1 MKKSWLIDSLLGLI
15 LALSVASAAYFRV
28 PFTETLENRL
38 YDLRLKFAPK
48 APLSD
53 QILFVAIDD
62 NSISSVGRWPWPRGY
77 VGQIIQ
83 QIAAGDP
90 KVIGV
95 NILYVDP
102 DQNQGLETVRQLKQQ
117 YQEVLDNQK
126 AAQSRQKKKGGASL
140 APFEAV
146 VDLFSEAE
154 GSLDN
159 DNQLAQALSETP
171 QVVLPMFFSIDKPLA
186 EESEEALDRMKGFAL
201 PHVGT
206 SGGPI
211 SVMEGYEPL
220 LPLPQFATG
229 ASGLG
234 QSNIFKDVD
243 GSVRRETLIVR
254 YRNKYFSSM
263 ALEMAR
269 VALNLEP
276 EQVKVRLGQEIELG
290 DKKIPLLEDNTML
303 INYQGP
309 YASLKTISA
318 VEILADKIQSDAFKD
333 KIVLIGTRATG
344 LGTLFVVPVESNF
357 PDNGVVVTVLQNI
370 LGGNFLRRPPWA
382 FQAEMGSLL
391 LVGLFVALI
400 LPHLKAKW
408 GALVAFLL
416 LAGLGGAGT
425 YVFVKQG
432 FWVKIFY
439 PLALLV
445 SAYVAV
451 TMRRFFFTERRKELV
466 EAESIETNKMLGLS
480 FQGQG
485 MLDLAFEKFRK
496 CPIDEA
502 MKELLYNLALDFER
516 KRQFSKASV
525 VYEHISKEDAGYKD
539 IKERQ
544 KATKNAGE
552 TMIAGPGLGGG
563 KREGTM
569 VIEGAS
575 VKPTLGRYEI
585 EKELGRGAMGIVYL
599 GKDPKINRPVAI
611 KTVRFDD
618 DVDAE
623 TAKQVKERF
632 FREAESAGTLNH
644 PNIIR
649 IFDAGEDNEISYI
662 AMELLNGEDM
672 KKYGE
677 KANLLPPDKVMEYVA
692 LTADALDY
700 AHSNGVVHRD
710 IKPAN
715 IMLLKDGTLRVTD
728 FGIAR
733 ITASSKTQTGTV
745 MGTPS
750 YMSPESVAG
759 KKVDG
764 RADLFSLGVMLYEM
778 LTGEKPFDGDSIA
791 TLLFRISNEPH
802 PDPRVKYGDRV
813 TTGVKLIIDKA
824 LQKDPANRYQRGRDM
839 AADIRECLK
848 NPNAVPAV
856 AGNSVP
862 AAPSIPAP
870 AAPPIPSAPPPPPIV
885 ERALPPTPPP
895 AVATLPPAF
904 EKTAPPAV
912 TDTVK
917 MPEVGLSGAPA
928 ALSITPPPVHG
939 ETPRVPPTDTVRLP
953 ASPTDTVRFPPSN
966 ETMKLPPSA
975 SDTIRMPP
983 KSDDQGAGDGFK

>member
-15 LALSVASAAYFRV
+15 LAVGVGSAAYFRV

-62 NSISSVGRWPWPRGY
+62 NSIASVGRWPWPRGY

-95 NILYVDP
+95 NILYVDQ

-117 YQEVLDNQK
+117 YQEVLENQK
-126 AAQSRQKKKGGASL
+126 AALSRQQSRQKKKPSNVFE
-140 APFEAV
+140 PFESV
-146 VDLFSEAE
+146 LDLFSEAE

-159 DNQLAQALSETP
+159 DSQLAQVLSETP
-171 QVVLPMFFSIDKPLA
+171 NVVLPMFFSVDKPLA
-186 EESEEALDRMKGFAL
+186 EESNEALDRMKDFAL
-201 PHVGT
+201 SQIEA

-211 SVMEGYEPL
+211 SVVEGYEPL
-220 LPLPQFATG
+220 LPLPQFASG
-229 ASGLG
+229 ASGMG

-243 GSVRRETLIVR
+243 GSVRRETLLIQ

-269 VALNLEP
+269 VALGLEP
-276 EQVKVRLGQEIELG
+276 GQVKVTLGKEVALG
-290 DKKIPLLEDNTML
+290 DKRIPLLEDNTML

-309 YASLKTISA
+309 YASLKTVSA
-318 VEILADKIQSDAFKD
+318 VEILADKIQAEAFKD

-408 GALVAFLL
+408 GALVALVL
-416 LAGLGGAGT
+416 LAGIGGAGA
-425 YVFVKQG
+425 YVFVKMG

-439 PLALLV
+439 PLALLI

-451 TMRRFFFTERRKELV
+451 TLRRFFFTERRKELV

-496 CPIDEA
+496 CPIDDA

-525 VYEHISKEDAGYKD
+525 VYEHISKVDAGYKD

-544 KATKNAGE
+544 KSTKTAGE

-662 AMELLNGEDM
+662 AMELLNGEDL

-677 KANLLPPDKVMEYVA
+677 KANLLPPEKVLEYVA

-750 YMSPESVAG
+750 YMSPEQIAG

-778 LTGEKPFDGDSIA
+778 LAGEKPFDGDSIA

-802 PDPRVKYGDRV
+802 PDPRLKYGDRV
-813 TTGVKLIIDKA
+813 TAGVKLIIDKA

-839 AADIRECLK
+839 ASDIRECLK
-848 NPNAVPAV
+848 NSNAVPAV
-856 AGNSVP
+856 AGS
-862 AAPSIPAP
+862 SAP
-870 AAPPIPSAPPPPPIV
+870 AAASATAPVVP
-885 ERALPPTPPP
+885 LPTPPP
-895 AVATLPPAF
+895 TPAPVVERTIPPPPAVSTLAPAF

-912 TDTVK
+912 KPPPPAGDTVK
-917 MPEVGLSGAPA
+917 MPDVA
-928 ALSITPPPVHG
+928 
-939 ETPRVPPTDTVRLP
+939 PPTDTVRLP
-953 ASPTDTVRFPPSN
+953 ASPTDTVRFSPSN

-983 KSDDQGAGDGFK
+983 KPEAQGPDEPFKKEP